1 MSKTCVMVQYTVP
14 YVEFGSELQ
23 QARTARMFEEAEKY
37 IKARKSP
44 TAGVWRAAKGI
55 VEAEVVDT
63 TNPPLVQQWID
74 DYRRPHLW
82 NVPVG
87 QVDTV
92 MYTMFT
98 DAQSAN
104 EWVDF
109 CRTVGCYDV
118 KIVTEADRGV
128 NPSVPSTLADFP
140 TDEQI
145 APFLWTE

>member
-1 MSKTCVMVQYTVP
+1 MVQYTVP
-14 YVEFGSELQ
+14 YCEFGSELQ
-23 QARTARMFEEAEKY
+23 QARTSKMFEEADKY

-44 TAGVWRAAKGI
+44 TANVWRDFRGI
-55 VEAEVVDT
+55 NEEEVRDPNT
-63 TNPPLVQQWID
+63 PPLVQQWLD
-74 DYRRPHLW
+74 DYRHPHMW

-92 MYTMFT
+92 MYTIFT

-109 CRTVGCYDV
+109 CKTIGCYDV

-128 NPSVPSTLADFP
+128 DPSVPSMLADFP
-140 TDEQI
+140 TDEHI
-145 APFLWTE
+145 ASFMWAE